1 MTPDF
6 SELVGDEGTPEE
18 LERLRR
24 THDLLVAAGPPP
36 ELSPQL
42 AEPPAPAK
50 PPEVG
55 VLPRRRRESALLV
68 AAAIVAVSFGI
79 GYLVGNRGNATPTQ
93 RLVAMQGVGAFA
105 SAKASIRV
113 GAEDGHGNWPLVL
126 KVHDLRKL
134 PEGSW
139 YELYLTRNGRLT
151 ESCGTFNAGPGTT
164 TVRLSVPYSLKDV
177 GWAVTAHVRGAP
189 QSGNKALLTTET

>member
-1 MTPDF
+1 MTPEF
-6 SELVGDEGTPEE
+6 RELVGDEGSPEE

-36 ELSPQL
+36 ELSPDL
-42 AEPPAPAK
+42 ADPPEIGK
-50 PPEVG
+50 PPEVTM
-55 VLPRRRRESALLV
+55 LPKRHRLSAWLV
-68 AAAIVAVSFGI
+68 AAAIVAVFFGI
-79 GYLVGNRGNATPTQ
+79 GYLVGNRGSEVPTQ
-93 RLVAMQGVGAFA
+93 RLVAMQGVGTFA

-113 GAEDGHGNWPLVL
+113 GAEDEHGNWPLVL
-126 KVHDLRKL
+126 TVHDLRKL
-134 PEGSW
+134 PKGSW
-139 YELYLTRNGRLT
+139 YELYLTRRGRLG

-189 QSGNKALLTTET
+189 KSGTKVLLTTS